1 MNKGDR
7 QILSAKYGEIFIN
20 GEKLLELKSA
30 EIKLSM
36 NYVDVEVAG
45 DHKPYRK
52 YDGYEISGSIT
63 VNKIDSKFSKI
74 MLDTVKNGYAPDIRM
89 QSILTDKAFKGSE
102 AIALYGVTF
111 DEITITKIDKGG
123 FEQELPFKASS
134 IEAIETLE

>member
-7 QILSAKYGEIFIN
+7 QILSAKYGEIYIN
-20 GEKLLELKSA
+20 GEKILELKSA
-30 EIKLSM
+30 EIKLSI

-45 DHKPYRK
+45 DYKPYRK

-63 VNKIDSKFSKI
+63 INKVDSKFSKLLLEGI
-74 MLDTVKNGYAPDIRM
+74 TNGYMPDIRM

-102 AIALYGVTF
+102 AVALYGVTF

-123 FEQELPFKASS
+123 FEQELPFKATS